1 MGVIVIVK
9 VRCYFSLLETDRYVN
24 SKSER
29 SHNYCRC
36 FCSHRLQDQL
46 DPQKVYTAPPFPSNP
61 TPHTLTLFCRTRI
74 VMTDSLTA
82 FACLRA

>member
-29 SHNYCRC
+29 SHNYCRLLLLTQA
-36 FCSHRLQDQL
+36 SGSTR
-46 DPQKVYTAPPFPSNP
+46 PSKGLHG
-61 TPHTLTLFCRTRI
+61 TPVPI
-74 VMTDSLTA
+74 
-82 FACLRA
+82 